1 MGAGASTANPQDVN
15 LLNDC
20 LNEAKSR
27 FRDDPNIIINDLQDS
42 LLVELSSERLS
53 ALLPVLQVAIVKYT
67 DERVNNISHTEAC
80 EAAVRAGRSV
90 FSAGKTLRPVLSP
103 SSPKGDFTSP
113 NSFPP
118 SPGPLPSPISQSQTI
133 VATPTVATATSIT
146 TQPIVDEQTERIK
159 NNNFDPMPTEE
170 EKKKWRTPRVRG
182 RGKVHR
188 GPRNPVPQSKL
199 FLSGLRS
206 SYEEAEIGGGTM
218 YTTEVS
224 LYEDGT
230 AELGNHDIGQ
240 RGRQV
245 HRRQRRGD
253 GFSDALFWGGYEYY
267 DGTWKLI
274 ENGGDSMDNN
284 VDGGSGEGGGGG
296 ENKTVSSRTF
306 LLSLTKITTQ
316 PSDPY
321 SSERAERDI
330 NVSFIL
336 TENKSIKSTTT
347 INKSSNS
354 NQILIQD
361 ENGDHVEVKTNEN
374 SDHVDKQ
381 NAAAEEGKEQEK
393 NQVQKTNQNESSSL
407 SLSNIQGELN
417 VRFKDLRV
425 GNEVPSTST
434 SD

>member
-1 MGAGASTANPQDVN
+1 
-15 LLNDC
+15 
-20 LNEAKSR
+20 
-27 FRDDPNIIINDLQDS
+27 
-42 LLVELSSERLS
+42 
-53 ALLPVLQVAIVKYT
+53 
-67 DERVNNISHTEAC
+67 
-80 EAAVRAGRSV
+80 
-90 FSAGKTLRPVLSP
+90 
-103 SSPKGDFTSP
+103 
-113 NSFPP
+113 
-118 SPGPLPSPISQSQTI
+118 
-133 VATPTVATATSIT
+133 
-146 TQPIVDEQTERIK
+146 
-159 NNNFDPMPTEE
+159 
-170 EKKKWRTPRVRG
+170 
-182 RGKVHR
+182 
-188 GPRNPVPQSKL
+188 
-199 FLSGLRS
+199 
-206 SYEEAEIGGGTM
+206 
-218 YTTEVS
+218 
-224 LYEDGT
+224 
-230 AELGNHDIGQ
+230 
-240 RGRQV
+240 
-245 HRRQRRGD
+245 
-253 GFSDALFWGGYEYY
+253 
-267 DGTWKLI
+267 
-274 ENGGDSMDNN
+274 MDNN